1 MRQSSDKF
9 MDAMLEDISPPA
21 EQPNIAE
28 ILDKKI
34 DDAMKKFTEQLTQS
48 ADNTEIPADAE
59 LEVIEEQEIEE
70 NEREENSTEEVDN

>member
-9 MDAMLEDISPPA
+9 MDALLEDISPPA

-34 DDAMKKFTEQLTQS
+34 DEAMKKFTEQLTQS
-48 ADNTEIPADAE
+48 ADNTEIPADTE
-59 LEVIEEQEIEE
+59 LDVIEEKEIKEY
-70 NEREENSTEEVDN
+70 EREEVTEETDN